1 MHIGQKGC
9 NDSNLIHQ
17 VSVFLSETLKVQQL
31 DAVLETDKQ
40 FQNIQKNLKLRL
52 EPEAEFWK
60 LLDEL
65 LISVQKFG
73 GVNAQARKQMEAIVE
88 AANRRPNTV
97 PKVDLEDALLG
108 LVHVISISL
117 FNPNLGRRRTP
128 GKGRG
133 QRGTPDITTS
143 QRVGSPSIIQE
154 TIPDSVSSFQRR
166 SDCLNSDEK
175 LADRNFENETP
186 SPNATKLFLNIRPRL
201 ANTGGQPIYKSTS
214 MPTLPSEKIPHHSR
228 NLCITTIPV
237 YTGSMDEDTLE
248 SFS

>member
-1 MHIGQKGC
+1 MIAILFIKYPF
-9 NDSNLIHQ
+9 
-17 VSVFLSETLKVQQL
+17 FLSETLKVQQL

-154 TIPDSVSSFQRR
+154 TIPDS
-166 SDCLNSDEK
+166 DSDEK

-186 SPNATKLFLNIRPRL
+186 SPNAAKLFFKY
-201 ANTGGQPIYKSTS
+201 TSTVG
-214 MPTLPSEKIPHHSR
+214 KYWR
-228 NLCITTIPV
+228 TTYI
-237 YTGSMDEDTLE
+237 
-248 SFS
+248 